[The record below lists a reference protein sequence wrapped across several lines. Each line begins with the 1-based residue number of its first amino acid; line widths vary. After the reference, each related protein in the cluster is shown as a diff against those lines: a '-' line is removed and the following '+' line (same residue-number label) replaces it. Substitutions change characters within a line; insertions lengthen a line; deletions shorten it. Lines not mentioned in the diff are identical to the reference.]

1 VKRTFSC
8 VVLLCLLTGLPGCR
22 RNEQKQALPAPS
34 GSAFP
39 PPVIPS
45 LADLSKSDAG
55 AAARDEGMSGPRGTG
70 TLHPR
75 EEAELGPKATG
86 IITKILVN
94 EGDKVRKG
102 QILFTLDSSQAGLGV
117 EQAKT
122 AMSSATIT
130 MQAAELDYKR
140 TKELADRGSI
150 PPATFDQVKARYD
163 SARATVEQAQVAVSQ
178 AQKMAS
184 DTSVS
189 APFAGVVTA
198 KLKSVGEIATMTPPS
213 VVLIVQDLSTLELRA
228 RMPERVLQHIAA
240 GDALYIKLSAL
251 EEKRTVKIRRIN
263 PTIDAR
269 TRTVEIVAD
278 VDNAD
283 GRLRSG
289 MMAEVALQ
297 DGRGDMGAEAS
308 KQTAVKDSR
317 AP

>member
-1 VKRTFSC
+1 MKRTLSC
-8 VVLLCLLTGLPGCR
+8 VALLCLLAAFPACR

-45 LADLSKSDAG
+45 LADLSKSDSG
-55 AAARDEGMSGPRGTG
+55 AVADQNGSGGPRGTG

-86 IITKILVN
+86 IISKILVN

-102 QILFTLDSSQAGLGV
+102 QVLFTLDSSGAGLGV
-117 EQAKT
+117 DQAKT
-122 AMSSATIT
+122 ALSSATIT

-163 SARATVEQAQVAVSQ
+163 SARASVELAHVAVSQ
-178 AQKMAS
+178 AQKMAN
-184 DTSVS
+184 DTSVR

-198 KLKSVGEIATMTPPS
+198 KLKNVGEIATMTPPS

-228 RMPERVLQHIAA
+228 RLPERVLRNVVA
-240 GDALYIKLSAL
+240 GDLVEIKLNAL
-251 EEKRTVKIRRIN
+251 DEKRTVKIRRIN
-263 PTIDAR
+263 PTVDVR

-289 MMAEVALQ
+289 MMAEVALR
-297 DGRGDMGAEAS
+297 DGAADA
-308 KQTAVKDSR
+308 AVA
-317 AP
+317 APKSAAAKGPHAP

>member
-1 VKRTFSC
+1 
-8 VVLLCLLTGLPGCR
+8 
-22 RNEQKQALPAPS
+22 
-34 GSAFP
+34 
-39 PPVIPS
+39 VIPS
-45 LADLSKSDAG
+45 LAELSKSDG
-55 AAARDEGMSGPRGTG
+55 SLTEQNGSGGPRGTG
-70 TLHPR
+70 TLHPK

-86 IITKILVN
+86 VISKILVN

-102 QILFTLDSSQAGLGV
+102 QILFTLDSAGAGLGV
-117 EQAKT
+117 DQAKT
-122 AMSSATIT
+122 ALSSATIS

-178 AQKMAS
+178 AQKMAN

-198 KLKSVGEIATMTPPS
+198 KLKNVGEIATMTPPS

-228 RMPERVLQHIAA
+228 RMPERALQHVAA
-240 GDALYIKLSAL
+240 GDALEIKLPAL
-251 EEKRTVKIRRIN
+251 DEKRIVKIRRIN
-263 PTIDAR
+263 PTVDIR

-289 MMAEVALQ
+289 MLAEVALQ
-297 DGRGDMGAEAS
+297 DGAADATTMPPKNAAAKEPR
-308 KQTAVKDSR
+308 R
-317 AP
+317 P